1 MRLSLAPPRR
11 AVPAGL
17 CRLTHRQTDAI
28 DPNRTLRA
36 SNLPV
41 MQSTKLQL
49 IVNLR
54 TANPIGVT
62 PPPSPLARA
71 DEVIE

>member
-1 MRLSLAPPRR
+1 
-11 AVPAGL
+11 
-17 CRLTHRQTDAI
+17 
-28 DPNRTLRA
+28 
-36 SNLPV
+36 

-54 TANPIGVT
+54 TANAIGAT
-62 PPPSPLARA
+62 LPPSPLARA

>member
-1 MRLSLAPPRR
+1 
-11 AVPAGL
+11 
-17 CRLTHRQTDAI
+17 
-28 DPNRTLRA
+28 
-36 SNLPV
+36 

-54 TANPIGVT
+54 TANAIGVT
-62 PPPSPLARA
+62 LPPLPLARA